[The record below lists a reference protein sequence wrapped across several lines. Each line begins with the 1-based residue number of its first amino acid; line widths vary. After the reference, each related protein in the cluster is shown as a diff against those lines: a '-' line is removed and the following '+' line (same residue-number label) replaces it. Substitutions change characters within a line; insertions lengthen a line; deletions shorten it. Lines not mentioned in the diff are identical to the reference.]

1 MKCPYCGSGDTRVI
15 DTREARDAIRRRRVC
30 QGCGQRFTTYER
42 AVLSAP
48 QVVKR
53 DGRREEWDFG
63 KLLEGLR
70 TACAKRPIASEA
82 IERLARQVEAEVI
95 DLGRR
100 EIKSEEVGARVL
112 ERLRDLDEVAY
123 IRFASVYL
131 PLSDLE
137 ALRRE
142 VDRLLERR

>member
-1 MKCPYCGSGDTRVI
+1 MKCPYCGGGDTRVI
-15 DTREARDAIRRRRVC
+15 DTRSARDAIRRRRVC
-30 QGCGQRFTTYER
+30 QDCGQRFTTYER

-63 KLLEGLR
+63 KLLAGLR

-82 IERLARQVEAEVI
+82 IECLARQVEVEVT
-95 DLGRR
+95 DLGRQ

-112 ERLRDLDEVAY
+112 EKLRDLDEVAY
-123 IRFASVYL
+123 IRFVSVYL
-131 PLSDLE
+131 PLADLE
-137 ALRRE
+137 ALKQE

>member
-1 MKCPYCGSGDTRVI
+1 MKCPYCGSSETRVI
-15 DTREARDAIRRRRVC
+15 DTRDTRDAVRRRRVC

-42 AVLSAP
+42 AALSAP

-53 DGRREEWDFG
+53 DGRREEWNFE
-63 KLLEGLR
+63 KLLKGIR

-95 DLGRR
+95 ELGRP
-100 EIKSEEVGARVL
+100 EIQSQDVGARVL
-112 ERLRDLDEVAY
+112 EKLRDLDEVAY

-131 PLSDLE
+131 PLADLE

-142 VDRLLERR
+142 MDRLLERR